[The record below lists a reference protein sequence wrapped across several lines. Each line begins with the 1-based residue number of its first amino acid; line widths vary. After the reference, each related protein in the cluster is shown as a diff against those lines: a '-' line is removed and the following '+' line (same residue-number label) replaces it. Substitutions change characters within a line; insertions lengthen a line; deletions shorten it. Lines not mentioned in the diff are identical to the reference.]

1 MTDDGI
7 ASMALNVLKSSAPT
21 PIMVA
26 FVHVAPK
33 GPARPRRSVTADGG
47 ASWAAR
53 GLGSATSACECDH
66 APGRG
71 SMADLLSNQQ
81 P

>member
-1 MTDDGI
+1 MADDGI
-7 ASMALNVLKSSAPT
+7 APMALNVLKSSAPT
-21 PIMVA
+21 PIMAA

-33 GPARPRRSVTADGG
+33 GPARPRRPVTANGG

-53 GLGSATSACECDH
+53 GLGSATSAGDH
-66 APGRG
+66 APDRDRG
-71 SMADLLSNQQ
+71 WMADLLSNRQ